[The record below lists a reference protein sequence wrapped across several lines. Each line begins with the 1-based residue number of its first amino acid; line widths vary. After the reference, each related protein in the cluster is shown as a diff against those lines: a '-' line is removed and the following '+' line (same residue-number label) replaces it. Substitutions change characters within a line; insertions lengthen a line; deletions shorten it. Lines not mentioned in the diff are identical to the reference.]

1 MNLFNLNPLLLNLL
15 SLAVS
20 VLPIRAE
27 EPVFVYSPDKK
38 MVAVWVDTPLGK
50 DVAEIRSIVI
60 SQVGQN
66 RAVAFSQVTFPRN
79 TQAVWSP
86 DSRKCLLCDA
96 PDNGNVNFWLFVQG
110 KPPGDPWKVTEIHPM
125 DSLYREHEKKYP
137 GANPLWR
144 PGFLEMTWIDD
155 ETIGMLVC
163 DNDGK
168 YHLTV
173 KISDPDHPA
182 LTKIKNRIP

>member
-1 MNLFNLNPLLLNLL
+1 MSPQLPFLLLLL
-15 SLAVS
+15 ALP
-20 VLPIRAE
+20 LPIRAG

-38 MVAVWVDTPLGK
+38 MVAAWVDTPLGK

-66 RAVAFSQVTFPRN
+66 RAREFSMVSYPRN
-79 TQAVWSP
+79 TKAVWSP
-86 DSRKCLLCDA
+86 DSRKCVLCDA
-96 PDNGNVNFWLFVQG
+96 PDNGNVNFWLIVQG
-110 KPPGDPWKVTEIHPM
+110 KSPVADSKVTEIHPM

-144 PGFLEMTWIDD
+144 PGCLEMTWIDD

-163 DNDGK
+163 DNDGE
-168 YHLTV
+168 YRLTV
-173 KISDPDHPA
+173 KISDPDNPVI
-182 LTKIKNRIP
+182 TKIKDRTR